1 MIRRDEGKQ
10 FSPEQYRG
18 RLRFVLVALV
28 LIATGLVAR
37 AVDLQ
42 VFDQG
47 FLEGQGDAR
56 YTRIAKLTANR
67 GDIYDRNG
75 EPLAASM
82 PVDTVWACPP
92 EVMKAAD
99 QIPLL
104 AEALNRD
111 KRWLTQLI
119 TSNLDREFV
128 YLVRHMRPSDA
139 AQVKDLNIP
148 GVYLQREYQR
158 FYPAGEVTGHLLGFT
173 KRYDDIGQEGLE
185 LAYDRWLGAE
195 PGAKRVIQD
204 RLGRTVEDVE
214 SIRAPHPGGDL
225 LTSIDLRIQY
235 LAYRELKAAVQEHG
249 AKAGTVIVLDIETGE
264 VLAMVNQPA
273 YNPNDRDQVAASR
286 YRNRAATD
294 IFEPGSS
301 IKPFI
306 AAAGLASGRYHGNT
320 VIDTSPGFVQVG
332 IKRIPDHHNLG
343 PITLT
348 TVLAKSSN
356 VGMTKMAMNLS
367 PKTMQETLSAFGFG
381 EVTGS
386 GFPGESAGLL
396 NDSSHWRKIGQ
407 ATISYGYGLSVTP
420 LQMARAYA
428 TLGAYGVKRPVTLRK
443 VEGPVPGEQVIDPRV
458 AKELLEMMESVVS
471 TEGSGKRA
479 SLVGYRVAGKTGT
492 AWTADAGSY
501 STERYKASFG
511 GVVPASHPRLAA
523 IVVIDEPSGKK
534 YYGGDVAAPVFANVM
549 AGALRLMGVP
559 PDGLDRLPA
568 TTLVQASP

>member
-1 MIRRDEGKQ
+1 MIRRDEGKN

-18 RLRFVLVALV
+18 RLRFVLVTMV
-28 LIATGLVAR
+28 LIATGLGAR

-82 PVDTVWACPP
+82 PVDTVWASPP
-92 EVMKAAD
+92 EVIKAAD
-99 QIPLL
+99 QIPRL

-111 KRWLTQLI
+111 KKWLTQLI

-139 AQVKDLNIP
+139 AQVKDLKIP

-173 KRYDDIGQEGLE
+173 KKYDDIGQEGLE

-225 LTSIDLRIQY
+225 ITSIDLRIQY

-306 AAAGLASGRYHGNT
+306 AAAGIASGRYHGNT

-332 IKRIPDHHNLG
+332 IKRIPDNHNLG

-367 PKTMQETLSAFGFG
+367 PKAMQDTLSAFGFG

-396 NDSSHWRKIGQ
+396 NDHSHWRKIGQ

-428 TLGAYGVKRPVTLRK
+428 ILGAYGVKRPVTLRK
-443 VEGPVPGEQVIDPRV
+443 VDEPVPGEQVIDPRV

-479 SLVGYRVAGKTGT
+479 SLLGYRVAGKTGT
-492 AWTADAGSY
+492 ARTAEAGGY
-501 STERYKASFG
+501 SMERYKASFG

-523 IVVIDEPSGKK
+523 LVMIDEPSGKK
-534 YYGGDVAAPVFANVM
+534 YYGGDIAAPVFANVM

-568 TTLVQASP
+568 TTLVQANP

>member
-1 MIRRDEGKQ
+1 MIRRDEGKH

-18 RLRFVLVALV
+18 RLRFVLVTLV

-42 VFDQG
+42 VLDEG

-67 GDIYDRNG
+67 GGIYDRNG

-82 PVDTVWACPP
+82 PVDTVWASPP

-119 TSNLDREFV
+119 TSNLEREFV

-139 AQVKDLNIP
+139 AQVKDLKIP

-173 KRYDDIGQEGLE
+173 KKYEDIGQEGLE

-195 PGAKRVIQD
+195 AGAKRVIQD

-225 LTSIDLRIQY
+225 ITSIDLRIQY

-306 AAAGLASGRYHGNT
+306 AAAGVATGRYHGNT
-320 VIDTSPGFVQVG
+320 IIDTSPGFVQVG
-332 IKRIPDHHNLG
+332 IKRIPDNHNLG
-343 PITLT
+343 PVTLT

-356 VGMTKMAMNLS
+356 VGMTKMAMTLQ
-367 PKTMQETLSAFGFG
+367 PKTMYDTLSAFGFG
-381 EVTGS
+381 QVTGS

-396 NDSSHWRKIGQ
+396 NDYSHWRKIGQ

-420 LQMARAYA
+420 LQLARAYA
-428 TLGAYGVKRPVTLRK
+428 TLGAYGVRRPVTLRK
-443 VEGPVPGEQVIDPRV
+443 VEEPVPGEQVIDPRT

-471 TEGSGKRA
+471 AEGSGKRA

-492 AWTADAGSY
+492 AWTADNGAY
-501 STERYKASFG
+501 STDRRKASFG

-523 IVVIDEPSGKK
+523 LVVIDEPSGKK

-568 TTLVQASP
+568 TTLVQANP